1 MTINKPILL
10 SALIALSI
18 VSPARAL
25 EGDTFRPFVSFSR
38 YYDDNL
44 FRLAENETIFIDGGV
59 KRGPQAD
66 SYNVLAFGAN
76 VDWRLSRQQ
85 ILGRA
90 TKSLVRYTNFNSLD
104 YDGSDYLA
112 QWNWQLGNYWNGQI
126 GATKTLSQSSF
137 TDLNTNIAVNNQ
149 RTIDN
154 AFATANWLFHPRWQI
169 GSGISQV
176 KVLNSDPNQAFNDF
190 TEQSEEVNLTW
201 RTPKGTSLR
210 AQLRL
215 AQADY
220 PNRQAST
227 IDNSYTQQELNIST
241 TWPYSGLL
249 RLQGRIGYVEREH
262 KTISERDFSGL
273 TGRATAD
280 YFPSGKTALSFSLYR
295 ELAAVSEISS
305 SYRLATGISLNAA
318 WSPTAKITLR
328 GGVSD
333 ETAKFQGDPGF
344 YLFDLPVREDRTQ
357 NASLSLNYEPM
368 RSTVIGLGVQTGRR
382 ESNNVFTVNDY
393 KFNTMFANVRVDF

>member
-1 MTINKPILL
+1 MNKPALL
-10 SALIALSI
+10 LALIATSAVLP
-18 VSPARAL
+18 VYAL

-44 FRLAENETIFIDGGV
+44 FRLAENETITINGST
-59 KRGPQAD
+59 KKGPQAD

-76 VDWRLSRQQ
+76 VDWRIKRQQ
-85 ILGRA
+85 FLARA
-90 TKSLVRYTNFNSLD
+90 TKSLVRYSNFDSLD

-112 QWNWQLGNYWNGQI
+112 QWNWQMGNYWNGQV

-137 TDLNTNIAVNNQ
+137 ADLNTNIAVNNQ
-149 RTIDN
+149 RTVDN
-154 AFATANWLFHPRWQI
+154 AFATANWQFHPRWQI
-169 GSGISQV
+169 GSRINEV
-176 KVLNSDPNQAFNDF
+176 KVLNSDPTQTFNDF
-190 TEQSEEVNLTW
+190 TEQSEELNLTW
-201 RTPKGTSLR
+201 RTLKGTSLR

-215 AQADY
+215 AQAEY
-220 PNRQAST
+220 PNRQSGT

-241 TWPYSGLL
+241 VWPYSGLL

-280 YFPSGKTALSFSLYR
+280 YFPSGKTAVSFSLYR
-295 ELAAVSEISS
+295 ELGAVSEISS

-318 WSPTAKITLR
+318 WSPTSKITLR

-333 ETAKFQGDPGF
+333 ETAKFEGDPGF
-344 YLFDLPVREDRTQ
+344 LLFNVPVREDKTQ

-382 ESNNVFTVNDY
+382 ESNNVFYNSDY
-393 KFNTMFANVRVDF
+393 KFNTIFANVRVDF